1 MAPTSLNAYRL
12 SWVRQI
18 ADIPSAAWDRLA
30 RPNAVPF
37 LEWNWLRLMESS
49 GSATP
54 DRGWMPLHLTVWSD
68 DRLVAAAPLYVKGNS
83 TGEFVFDHVWVDV
96 AERLGVPYYPKL
108 IGMSPFTPASGY
120 RFLVDDG
127 EDEGQLTRLMVQ
139 AIEDFCRS
147 QGLSGCSFHY
157 VDPGWRKLMEAQGF
171 RPWLHQSFSWFNQS
185 YRCFDDFL
193 ARFKANQRRNIRR
206 ERKAMADQGISMA
219 AFHGD
224 QIPEAFFPLMYRLY
238 SKTNDQFGIW
248 GCKYLTPDFFDQL
261 YDHFRQRLLFTAAF
275 NGDHRDLP
283 VAMAMLLTKR
293 DRLYGRYW
301 GTVKEANALH
311 FNTCYYQPIE
321 WAIERGVRQFDP
333 GIGGFHKIRRGF
345 EAVPN
350 FSLHRFFDPRL
361 QQIMDNHIHQI
372 NAHEIQGIDAINQ
385 KIPFSSRTASD
396 G

>member
-1 MAPTSLNAYRL
+1 
-12 SWVRQI
+12 
-18 ADIPSAAWDRLA
+18 
-30 RPNAVPF
+30 
-37 LEWNWLRLMESS
+37 
-49 GSATP
+49 
-54 DRGWMPLHLTVWSD
+54 
-68 DRLVAAAPLYVKGNS
+68 
-83 TGEFVFDHVWVDV
+83 
-96 AERLGVPYYPKL
+96 
-108 IGMSPFTPASGY
+108 
-120 RFLVDDG
+120 
-127 EDEGQLTRLMVQ
+127 
-139 AIEDFCRS
+139 
-147 QGLSGCSFHY
+147 
-157 VDPGWRKLMEAQGF
+157 
-171 RPWLHQSFSWFNQS
+171 
-185 YRCFDDFL
+185 
-193 ARFKANQRRNIRR
+193 
-206 ERKAMADQGISMA
+206 MADQGISMA
-219 AFHGD
+219 AFQGD

-301 GTVKEANALH
+301 GTVKEANAIH
-311 FNTCYYQPIE
+311 FNTCYYKPIE

-333 GIGGFHKIRRGF
+333 GIGGGHKIRRGF

-372 NAHEIQGIDAINQ
+372 NAHEAHGIDAINQ
-385 KIPFSSRTASD
+385 QIPFSARTASD